1 MRTSRE
7 QKGQFGSCE
16 GPAGPGP
23 AGAWPEG
30 AWPAGAGPPRALSG
44 PRVRFFRFTRERR
57 RTAVGGLDSGTAVA
71 LIEEL
76 FAV

>member
-16 GPAGPGP
+16 GPAGAGP
-23 AGAWPEG
+23 AG

-44 PRVRFFRFTRERR
+44 PRVRFFRFTRERP